1 MSRRDFAESNT
12 EFVDLA
18 GISVDASASV
28 RREGAAKG
36 LFLDD
41 EQADAGRDV
50 DSGARLHTAYS
61 IGGALRLLTKSALS
75 SQQAW
80 NSTQAPR
87 CMGQR
92 TWGTLMS
99 LQNTTYTGAARHRA
113 EVDLFHYDRSRAPNP
128 NTNAKQGC
136 PTPKIQLGTRLS
148 ACVRAGCSTGRS
160 PSSARAPIGSRRVSQ
175 RAIAAN

>member
-18 GISVDASASV
+18 GISIDASASV

-87 CMGQR
+87 CMGPKNV
-92 TWGTLMS
+92 G
-99 LQNTTYTGAARHRA
+99 NTHEPA
-113 EVDLFHYDRSRAPNP
+113 EHHLYRN
-128 NTNAKQGC
+128 C
-136 PTPKIQLGTRLS
+136 PTP
-148 ACVRAGCSTGRS
+148 GRGR
-160 PSSARAPIGSRRVSQ
+160 PLPL
-175 RAIAAN
+175 